1 MFNQFNPALAL
12 LALPALVAAAPVNDL
27 AHVQN
32 HLRAVERMTATFTQ
46 PARSGKLL
54 TGVLPL

>member
-1 MFNQFNPALAL
+1 MFNQFKPALAL

-32 HLRAVERMTATFTQ
+32 HLRAVESMTATFTQ
-46 PARSGKLL
+46 
-54 TGVLPL
+54 T